1 MAVRKIR
8 KRWYID
14 TYIDGRRIIKVVGDK
29 KSEAIAAEEAIKTD
43 QRRGEYKFK
52 RESKILFEVLA
63 KDYIEYAKANKK
75 SWKRDVASLKN
86 LNPFFKGI
94 RISKIT
100 PRSIEEYKIMR
111 VEQVKPSTTNRE
123 LSLLKY
129 MFTLAIKWNMVDE
142 NPVKG
147 VKLFQERRINWLI
160 LDREA
165 ANKLISCAASHL
177 KPIIIIALNTAM
189 RKSEVLSLQW
199 HDIDFKMH
207 FIFVRETKSGKGR
220 KVPMNHIVAA
230 TLRLLKRE
238 SKFLFYNPVTK
249 ESVKDIKR
257 AFKTACRKASITD
270 FRFHDLRHTAATN
283 MVNGGVDIVTV
294 KEILGHSSIE
304 MTMRYAHPTPE
315 NKRKAVDVLAALFS
329 KKPLESDKT
338 CVMKEKEIIA
348 TDLITSN

>member
-1 MAVRKIR
+1 MAVRKIGN
-8 KRWYID
+8 RWYID

-52 RESKILFEVLA
+52 KESKILFEVLA
-63 KDYIEYAKANKK
+63 KDYIEYAEANKK

-129 MFTLAIKWNMVDE
+129 MFTLAIKWKMVDE
-142 NPVKG
+142 NPVKE

-220 KVPMNHIVAA
+220 KVPMNQTVEASLK
-230 TLRLLKRE
+230 TLERGNKYV
-238 SKFLFYNPVTK
+238 FHNPDTK
-249 ESVKDIKR
+249 EHIKDIKR
-257 AFKTACRKASITD
+257 AFKTALKKAGILD
-270 FRFHDLRHTAATN
+270 FRFHDLRHTAATS
-283 MVNGGVDIVTV
+283 MVNAGVDIVTV

-315 NKRKAVDVLAALFS
+315 NRRRAVDVLADIFGD
-329 KKPLESDKT
+329 KPPAPAEKR
-338 CVMKEKEIIA
+338 VMEENEIIE
-348 TDLITSN
+348 TTLITNN